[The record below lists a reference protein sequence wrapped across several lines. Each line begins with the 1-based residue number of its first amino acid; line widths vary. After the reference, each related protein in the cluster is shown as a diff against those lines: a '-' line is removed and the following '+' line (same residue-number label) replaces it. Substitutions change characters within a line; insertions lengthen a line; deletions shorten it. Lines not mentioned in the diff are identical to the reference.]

1 MVYEIGSRVG
11 DYKIVAALGAGGS
24 GVLFKGRHMVTGRVE
39 ALKILL
45 ADREDAP
52 EWVGRFL
59 REIRLQASLH
69 HPNIASVYN
78 AFHDES
84 RLVMAMELVDGRSL
98 REIVA
103 EGEVDL
109 ADAISYTCQSLDA
122 LEYAH
127 SQQVTHRDIKPEN
140 ILVTAGGRVKL
151 TDFGLAKIWSGLSL
165 TQTSSPLGSLRYMSP
180 EQVRAS
186 RKLDGRSDLY
196 SLGVVLYEMV
206 TGVPPFDQDNPF
218 DLMKAHVEQQPRP
231 PMELR
236 EIPGQLNGAILGA
249 LRKEPSERYADPA
262 EFRAALERV
271 PVERSTPVEV
281 KAPRPKVKES
291 RIWRSVALV
300 AASVVLGF
308 GLAAMAA
315 LSLGGEEE
323 VPPPELSAVAAP
335 VSPPWFAYQKA
346 PADKQ
351 AQEPVAKPR
360 RSPRRRI
367 AKSPPPPTP
376 KPAETPA
383 VVNLEAEKP
392 VETASLTPPVVSVP
406 TPEPP
411 TIVPDPPKTTQTIE
425 PAEPL
430 DEAPGLRVLRRLQGI
445 ASAERVTFSPGGRH
459 VATYGST
466 GFVVWD
472 LPSGKKRTAFE
483 SDGNSISAIAV
494 APGGTVVFT
503 GNSDGTVR
511 IWDTASSQ
519 EAGMLNHDGGITA
532 LTLNAS
538 GDTLL
543 VGQQDKS
550 VQVWRRDGSQG
561 GFQRVGRRLQG
572 QKRPPSAV
580 AYSEGSAMVAAVGA
594 DKQVQ
599 IWRARGSRVAR
610 LAGLANGASAVTLSS
625 NGDLVAAAGHG
636 EIGLWHIESH
646 KRVRTIPTG
655 ASFHALSF
663 TTGGRCLGVAAEGRT
678 LAVWDVASSELL
690 SKVGVDG
697 SLRDASISPDGNRV
711 AALDMTGAVYI
722 WQWNEPARRA
732 IAEPLDEEEMAA
744 LLESTSDSGR
754 RNPFRKLFDKLR

>member
-24 GVLFKGRHMVTGRVE
+24 GMLFKGRHTVTGRVE

-52 EWVGRFL
+52 EWVSRFL

-84 RLVMAMELVDGRSL
+84 RLVMAMELVEGRNL
-98 REIVA
+98 RQIVA

-206 TGVPPFDQDNPF
+206 TGVPPFEQDNPF

-271 PVERSTPVEV
+271 PVERSKPVEV
-281 KAPRPKVKES
+281 KAPGPKLKES
-291 RIWRSVALV
+291 RIWKRAGLV

-315 LSLGGEEE
+315 LSFGEEEE
-323 VPPPELSAVAAP
+323 VPPPELAATAAP
-335 VSPPWFAYQKA
+335 VSPPWFAYHKA
-346 PADKQ
+346 PEDKQ
-351 AQEPVAKPR
+351 PEVTVAKPKR
-360 RSPRRRI
+360 PPRRRI
-367 AKSPPPPTP
+367 AKSAPQP
-376 KPAETPA
+376 KPQPAENPA
-383 VVNLEAEKP
+383 VVNLGAEKP
-392 VETASLTPPVVSVP
+392 VETASLPPVRSVP
-406 TPEPP
+406 TPQPP
-411 TIVPDPPKTTQTIE
+411 TAIPDAPRVAETIE
-425 PAEPL
+425 PVEPVE
-430 DEAPGLRVLRRLQGI
+430 EAPGLRVLRRLRGI

-459 VATYGST
+459 VATYGSA

-472 LPSGKKRTAFE
+472 LPSGKRRAGFE

-494 APGGTVVFT
+494 APGGTLVFT
-503 GNSDGTVR
+503 GNSDGTVHIR
-511 IWDTASSQ
+511 DTASGQ
-519 EAGMLNHDGGITA
+519 EAGMLEHAGGVTA
-532 LTLNAS
+532 LTLNAA
-538 GDTLL
+538 GDTLF

-550 VQVWRRDGSQG
+550 VQVWRQNGPEGR
-561 GFQRVGRRLQG
+561 FQRVGRRLQG
-572 QKRPPSAV
+572 PKRPPSAV
-580 AYSEGSAMVAAVGA
+580 AYSEKSALVAAVTA

-599 IWRARGSRVAR
+599 IWRARGSKVAR
-610 LAGLANGASAVTLSS
+610 FAGLTNGASAVTLSS
-625 NGDLVAAAGHG
+625 GGDLIAAAGHG
-636 EIGLWHIESH
+636 EIGLWHIKSR
-646 KRVRTIPTG
+646 KRVRTVPTG
-655 ASFHALSF
+655 APFHALSF
-663 TTGGRCLGVAAEGRT
+663 TAGGRCLGVAAEGRT
-678 LAVWDVASSELL
+678 LAVWDVMSSELL

-697 SLRDASISPDGNRV
+697 SLRDVSISLYGNRV
-711 AALDMTGAVYI
+711 AALDMTGAVYV

-732 IAEPLDEEEMAA
+732 IAEPLDAEEMAA
-744 LLESTSDSGR
+744 LLESASDAGR
-754 RNPFRKLFDKLR
+754 RSPFRKLFDKLR